1 MRILGI
7 DLGLRKSVACSYDT
21 ATAEERIIT
30 IATNPVELDRLV
42 DRERPDQVVVEAG
55 TPAGW
60 VHDRCV
66 SRGVRCRVASPTTD
80 AWKWKAV
87 KRKTDRDDARK
98 LVELAERE
106 QLPEAHVPQPAVRQK
121 RALLRTRHKLLAHR
135 VAWQNHIRGTL
146 LGQGLPVPLGHR
158 AWSDIGLKGLAA
170 QSKPLSRCEVQEL
183 WRGELFEALVTY
195 RRLLRQ
201 QRRLEK
207 RLDALNADDAAVRRL
222 QTVPGVG
229 PRTAEVVAAY
239 LDEPRRFRRG
249 DEVSAYAGLVPRQWQ
264 SGQTDRRGRI
274 SKRGPGLLRK
284 VLVECGWGLLRYNRW
299 GATVVKRISR
309 GQKTRRKQAVVAVA
323 RKLLVR
329 CWALL
334 RDGTEWR
341 EPSAAT

>member
-21 ATAEERIIT
+21 VSAEERVTT
-30 IATNPVELDRLV
+30 IATTPAELDRLI

-66 SRGVRCRVASPTTD
+66 GRRLRCRVASPTTD
-80 AWKWKAV
+80 AWKWKSL
-87 KRKTDRDDARK
+87 KRKTDLDDARK
-98 LVELAERE
+98 LVELAERD
-106 QLPEAHVPQPAVRQK
+106 QLPEAHVPVPAMRQK
-121 RALLRTRHKLLAHR
+121 RALLRMRHKLLAHR

-146 LGQGLPVPLGHR
+146 LSQGLPVPIGHR
-158 AWSDIGLKGLAA
+158 AWSDVGLQGLGMQAKRLRDCGA
-170 QSKPLSRCEVQEL
+170 DEL
-183 WRGELFEALVTY
+183 WRGELSEALVTY
-195 RRLLRQ
+195 RWLLRQ
-201 QRRLEK
+201 QRRLEQ
-207 RLDALNADDAAVRRL
+207 RLDALNADDANVQRL
-222 QTVPGVG
+222 QTIPGVG
-229 PRTAEVVAAY
+229 PRTAEVVAAF
-239 LDEPRRFRRG
+239 LDEPRRFQRG

-284 VLVECGWGLLRYNRW
+284 VLVECGWGLLRHNRW
-299 GATVVKRISR
+299 GATVSQRISR
-309 GQKTRRKQAVVAVA
+309 GQKTRRKQSVVALA

-334 RDGTEWR
+334 RDETEWR
-341 EPSAAT
+341 EPNPA